1 MKKYVLLLLLM
12 AVGLSSGV
20 YGQGINIKKLKS
32 KTKHGLIEPF
42 TPPGVSEN
50 SPFLPRRD
58 TVIMIGE
65 EIEVGAYLCEVSC
78 KRVEIV
84 GYGNSKKSHLKKVD
98 GFEYKKGTYFIK
110 VKPKQTTTYEFI
122 WTDDVGWQLRH
133 GRIVYVA
140 KTAEEKKQM
149 EEMLN
154 AKLGPKGF
162 TTYRYTPQGEEPIKI
177 TGTSSRTLK

>member
-1 MKKYVLLLLLM
+1 MKKYILLLFLM
-12 AVGLSSGV
+12 AVGLLSEV
-20 YGQGINIKKLKS
+20 YGQGRINVKNFKS
-32 KTKHGLIEPF
+32 LPRTLEDF
-42 TPPGVSEN
+42 TPPGISED

-98 GFEYKKGTYFIK
+98 GFKYKKGTYFIK

-122 WTDDVGWQLRH
+122 WTDDVGWKLRD

-140 KTAEEKKQM
+140 KNAEEKKQM
-149 EEMLN
+149 EEWLN
-154 AKLGPKGF
+154 AKLGPKRF
-162 TTYRYTPQGEEPIKI
+162 TTYQYVAPGHEPVKI
-177 TGTSSRTLK
+177 TMTTSRTIK